1 MRLIGSAIVP
11 VEAQAIAENV
21 SNVDVVIVY
30 DGSGSKNGDAWREGT
45 CGPTVVERT
54 TRRRHEIV

>member
-1 MRLIGSAIVP
+1 MRLIGSVTVP

-21 SNVDVVIVY
+21 SNINVVIVY
-30 DGSGSKNGDAWREGT
+30 DGSGSKNDDACREGT
-45 CGPTVVERT
+45 CGPTIVERT